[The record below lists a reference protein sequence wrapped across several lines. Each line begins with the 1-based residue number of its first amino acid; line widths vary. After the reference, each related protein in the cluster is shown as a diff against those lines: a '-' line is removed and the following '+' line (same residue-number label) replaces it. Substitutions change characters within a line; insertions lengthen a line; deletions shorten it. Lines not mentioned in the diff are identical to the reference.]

1 MNICP
6 HCNSNHCLPLWRKL
20 CLGPAG
26 STHCRICGLKIA
38 IVAGKA
44 WPVMLAGL
52 AAILSM
58 VMLAGF
64 SEFIAAA
71 ELHLWLTLF
80 SATLL
85 ACFVLYA
92 VWVPLRIDELSNA
105 DLVAQG
111 RARTAARRRA
121 NADP

>member
-6 HCNSNHCLPLWRKL
+6 HCHSNRCLPLWRKL

-26 STHCRICGLKIA
+26 STRCRVCGLKIA
-38 IVAGKA
+38 VVAGKA

-52 AAILSM
+52 AAILAM

-64 SEFIAAA
+64 SEFIATA
-71 ELHLWLTLF
+71 ELRLWLTLF

-85 ACFVLYA
+85 ACIALYA
-92 VWVPLRIDELSNA
+92 VRVPLRIDELSNP
-105 DLVAQG
+105 DLVAEG
-111 RARTAARRRA
+111 RAAIAARGRA
-121 NADP
+121 DRDG

>member
-1 MNICP
+1 MNVCP
-6 HCNSNHCLPLWRKL
+6 HCHSNRCLPLWRKL

-26 STHCRICGLKIA
+26 STRCRVCGLKIA
-38 IVAGKA
+38 VVAGKA

-64 SEFIAAA
+64 SEFIGAT
-71 ELHLWLTLF
+71 ELRLWLALF

-85 ACFVLYA
+85 ACIVLYA
-92 VWVPLRIDELSNA
+92 ARVPLRIDELSNPA
-105 DLVAQG
+105 LVAEG
-111 RARTAARRRA
+111 RAAIAARERDRGS
-121 NADP
+121 

>member
-1 MNICP
+1 MNVCP
-6 HCNSNHCLPLWRKL
+6 HCHSNHCLPLWRKL

-26 STHCRICGLKIA
+26 STRCRVCGLKIA

-58 VMLAGF
+58 VVLAGF

-71 ELHLWLTLF
+71 DLRRWLALF
-80 SATLL
+80 AAVLL
-85 ACFVLYA
+85 ACIALYA
-92 VWVPLRIDELSNA
+92 VRVPLRVDELSNA
-105 DLVAQG
+105 DLVARG
-111 RARTAARRRA
+111 RAEVAARKRA
-121 NADP
+121 GAGG